1 MGLLSTKEQQG
12 DSNRRVGQRQGT
24 TEGVQQTWDA
34 KRPPENESGLQIQSS
49 DVDAGSSTVKGDQ
62 QQTSQIQAPA
72 SPEAAEQIG
81 PKENETD
88 RTKGPREPQHLEED
102 RKEEEQS
109 QQQRSSE
116 EEAQLQTKK
125 EATSNIQEESAVL
138 TGENK
143 QTKTANAGQS
153 EKPCE
158 EGRHEA
164 GIEEIKNSKDN
175 SGMDVDQQSGPDNED
190 NKSGSPPSA
199 EVPMKQNWGDK
210 SRAEAELHLGTQ
222 AHLAHFWDE
231 LNEAERNY
239 LIAQFDSIDL
249 CNAKRAFEMSA
260 SPKTEDDGRE
270 DGVYRDLE
278 RIQGFD
284 DDHYAVPKNMNEELL
299 SAYWHKGL
307 EAIADGKVGVIV
319 LAGGQATRLG
329 ASLPKGTLSLNL
341 EGFSHPDSLL
351 AIQAARIAR
360 LQRLASTAFPDSK
373 PMIQW
378 LVMTS
383 KATEKDTVEHLKKIV
398 PECDLD
404 ENQLTIFS
412 QNDFP
417 CFNMDGNLILSTKSS
432 IATSPDGNG
441 GLYAALAPYLGRLRA
456 RGVQYLHVYCVDNI
470 LCRVADPHFLG
481 FCIDKGADCAA
492 KAVEKVEPHE
502 AVGVICLES
511 GKARVVEYSEIS
523 KELAEKRDESG
534 RLMLRA
540 GNIANHFF
548 TIDFLDHVCKVE
560 NRLCFHRAIKKI
572 PFVGDN
578 GEMVK
583 PEQPNGVKLE
593 QFVFDVFQYS
603 NNFYVWEVRREEEFS
618 PLKNAEIVGKE
629 CMSTC
634 RRDLSRE
641 NRRWLEC
648 VGAIIEGD
656 GLVFIHP
663 SVSYAGEGL
672 GDYSGV
678 HISTPIVLQ

>member
-1 MGLLSTKEQQG
+1 RVSKGHILKPTMGLLSTKEQQR
-12 DSNRRVGQRQGT
+12 DSNRQVGQCYGR
-24 TEGVQQTWDA
+24 TEGVHQTWAA
-34 KRPPENESGLQIQSS
+34 KRPPKNEPRLQMQSS
-49 DVDAGSSTVKGDQ
+49 DVNAGSTTVKGDQ
-62 QQTSQIQAPA
+62 QQTSQIEVPTP
-72 SPEAAEQIG
+72 PEAVEQIG

-88 RTKGPREPQHLEED
+88 RTKGPREPQHSAQD
-102 RKEEEQS
+102 RREEEQS

-116 EEAQLQTKK
+116 GEAQLQTKK
-125 EATSNIQEESAVL
+125 EATSNVEEESTLV
-138 TGENK
+138 TGENE
-143 QTKTANAGQS
+143 QTKTVNADQS
-153 EKPCE
+153 EKLCE
-158 EGRHEA
+158 EGRHGA
-164 GIEEIKNSKDN
+164 GIDEIKYSKNNSD
-175 SGMDVDQQSGPDNED
+175 MRADQQSGPNNKDNI
-190 NKSGSPPSA
+190 SGSPRSA
-199 EVPMKQNWGDK
+199 EVPMNENWGGK
-210 SRAEAELHLGTQ
+210 SRAEAEQHLGTE

-231 LNEAERNY
+231 LNEKERNC

-249 CNAKRAFEMSA
+249 RDAKRAFEMSA
-260 SPKTEDDGRE
+260 SPK
-270 DGVYRDLE
+270 DLQ

-299 SAYWHKGL
+299 NAYWHKGL
-307 EAIADGKVGVIV
+307 EAIADGKVGVVV

-329 ASLPKGTLSLNL
+329 ASSPKGTLSLNL
-341 EGFSHPDSLL
+341 EGFSRPDSLL

-373 PMIQW
+373 PVIQW

-398 PECDLD
+398 PECGLD
-404 ENQLTIFS
+404 ENQLTVFS

-417 CFNMDGNLILSTKSS
+417 CFNMDGSLILSTKSS

-441 GLYAALAPYLGRLRA
+441 GLYTALAPYLGRLRA

-548 TIDFLDHVCKVE
+548 TIDFLEHVCKAE
-560 NRLCFHRAIKKI
+560 NRLHFHRAIKKI

-578 GEMVK
+578 GEVVK

-593 QFVFDVFQYS
+593 QFVFDVFGYS
-603 NNFYVWEVRREEEFS
+603 SNFYVWEVRREEEFS
-618 PLKNAEIVGKE
+618 PLKNAEIVGKD

-648 VGAIIEGD
+648 VGATIEGD
-656 GLVFIHP
+656 GFVFIHP
-663 SVSYAGEGL
+663 SVSYGGEGL
-672 GDYSGV
+672 GDYNGV